1 MKKITTLLIA
11 AGITVCSGSAMA
23 KTAVITIPANGSGFT
38 VNGQIVQSG
47 GCITKDDIYK
57 LIGSLGFGCING
69 ENKPGSGDT
78 ETPDTPQTTAAPA
91 ETDAPEETS
100 APEETAA
107 PEETSAP
114 ESTDAPTETLAPV
127 VPTSA
132 PTEAPTAVPTEEPT
146 AAPAVT
152 PSPQAPSSV
161 SALEKEVFELV
172 NKERAANG
180 LNSLTWADDL
190 AAVAR
195 AHSQDM
201 IDNNYF
207 SHTNLNGES
216 PFDRL
221 HNAGISYTTAAENIA
236 YGQKTPEAVMNA
248 WMNSSGHRAN
258 ILNSRV
264 KELGVGAA
272 KTSNGAIYWTQVFA
286 AR

>member
-11 AGITVCSGSAMA
+11 AGLIACSGSAMA
-23 KTAVITIPANGSGFT
+23 KTAVITIPVNGSCFT
-38 VNGQIVQSG
+38 VNGQIVQSD
-47 GCITKDDIYK
+47 GCITKDDIDK
-57 LIGSLGFGCING
+57 LIGSFGFGCING
-69 ENKPGSGDT
+69 ENKPGSGDEEMPELPQAT
-78 ETPDTPQTTAAPA
+78 EAPA
-91 ETDAPEETS
+91 ETEE
-100 APEETAA
+100 PQETAA
-107 PEETSAP
+107 PEQ
-114 ESTDAPTETLAPV
+114 TDAPTETEAPA
-127 VPTSA
+127 VPTEMPTAA
-132 PTEAPTAVPTEEPT
+132 PTEAPA
-146 AAPAVT
+146 
-152 PSPQAPSSV
+152 PQAPSSV

-180 LNSLTWADDL
+180 LHSLTWADDL

-207 SHTNLNGES
+207 SHTNLSGES

-221 HNAGISYTTAAENIA
+221 RKAGISYTAAAENIA
-236 YGQKTPEAVMNA
+236 YGQRTPQAVMDA

-264 KELGVGAA
+264 KEIGVGAA
-272 KTSNGAIYWTQVFA
+272 KASNGTIYWTQVFA